1 MALTGSSNLFYLS
14 EVPPPPG
21 GQTNYWPLRTDLVD
35 VIGSLQEDMF
45 EIFPQGIDY
54 NEFIT
59 TDPTYGDVY
68 YFGDRGGNPDFRK
81 GYTRITSNALNM
93 TSGQFNTLAWSI
105 KLQFKV
111 INNTEDG
118 GIYNQYSTIFNPVF
132 TMDLDNQEAKLG
144 NINSG
149 VGSMTDFAFSWSQ
162 GEWITVVITSAANNT
177 DAKLYLGKDSTGTLS
192 LLGSATLT
200 ARIDQLSRGNFGDGF
215 QGYAKDCRWWRGTEL
230 TAAQAQQAMSADLS

>member
-1 MALTGSSNLFYLS
+1 MALTGNSNLFYLS

-21 GQTNYWPLRTDLVD
+21 GQTNYWPLRTDLID
-35 VIGSLQEDMF
+35 TTGSPQQDMF
-45 EIFPQGIDY
+45 VVNSVPGTDY

-68 YFGDRGGNPDFRK
+68 YFADRDGSPDFRK
-81 GYTRITSNALNM
+81 GYSRITSNALNM
-93 TSGQFNTLAWSI
+93 TVTQFNTLAWSI

-111 INNTEDG
+111 INNPEG
-118 GIYNQYSTIFNPVF
+118 FNQYSTIFNPVF
-132 TMDLDNQEAKLG
+132 TMDLTNQEAKLG
-144 NINSG
+144 NIDTQG
-149 VGSMTDFAFSWSQ
+149 VGGMTDFAFSWSQ
-162 GEWITVVITSAANNT
+162 GEWITAVITSAANNT

-200 ARIDQLSRGNFGDGF
+200 ARINTLSKSNFDYGL